1 MGPMDAGSL
10 FVCLYGDMRV
20 QACILLRQ
28 NRTGLALCQECVCV
42 RVLCTIFRYARCFSS
57 SGPCLSSMSL
67 PLAAKGWPN
76 RPHLLIPSL
85 TYVSSKI
92 GCDQFAGCEEV
103 VQRLCRVV
111 AAKPCRQL
119 DPCSHFRISHPEG
132 ALAAIVRCGH
142 ARHPLASIG
151 ASADTSTA
159 FFAIVAGIASQAAAK
174 GWHIVLATSGRWRWD
189 PELVAD

>member
-67 PLAAKGWPN
+67 PLAAKGWPLGETD
-76 RPHLLIPSL
+76 HTCCFLL
-85 TYVSSKI
+85 
-92 GCDQFAGCEEV
+92 
-103 VQRLCRVV
+103 
-111 AAKPCRQL
+111 
-119 DPCSHFRISHPEG
+119 
-132 ALAAIVRCGH
+132 
-142 ARHPLASIG
+142 
-151 ASADTSTA
+151 
-159 FFAIVAGIASQAAAK
+159 
-174 GWHIVLATSGRWRWD
+174 
-189 PELVAD
+189 